1 MAIAPGDFV
10 HLHLHSE
17 YSLLDGALRIA
28 DIPRLAKE
36 MGHTHVALTD
46 HGNMFGAVAFYQACM
61 AEGIRPIIGCEVY
74 LAPKSRFLKAKD
86 ENGAYYHLILL
97 CENETGYRN
106 LCKMVSLSY
115 LEGFYTKP
123 RIDLELL
130 QQYHEGL
137 IALSAC
143 LGGWI
148 PSCITRGDF
157 AAAREH
163 AAQMLQIMGE
173 GNYYFELQDHFLSE
187 QQDVNQTLLKMS
199 EEMHIPLV
207 ATNDVHYGRRQD
219 AQAQAA
225 LVCIQT
231 NTTLADESPMGFET
245 EEYYY
250 KSTEEMERLF
260 AAYPQAL
267 TNTGEI
273 ARRCCF
279 DFTFGK
285 TLLPTYPVPDGLSA
299 EAYLRQLAQQ
309 GFAKREAAGEMDFAA
324 HSRQEYADRVAYE
337 LKVICEMGFA
347 QYYLIVW
354 DFISWAR
361 GQGIPVGPGRGS
373 GAGSLVAYLL
383 EITQVDSLKYG
394 LMFERF
400 LNPERVS
407 MPDFD
412 VDFCYE
418 RRGEVIDYVCRRYGS
433 DHVAQ
438 IITFGTLAARA
449 AVRDVG
455 RVLGMP
461 YAAVDA
467 IAKLIPRELN
477 ITLEKALQ
485 TAALREVYESD
496 EQARRLL
503 DIARSLEGMPRH
515 ASTHAAGVV
524 ITPEPVMSYVP
535 LAENSGVA
543 VTQYDMDTIAQLGLL
558 KIDFLGLRYL
568 TVISDTE
575 KMIRREKPDFSV
587 EKVSLTDEATYRMIE
602 KGNTAGVFQLESA
615 GMRRVLSGMRPRDLE
630 GIVAAIALYRPGPM
644 ESIPTFI
651 QNRQAPEQIVYDPP
665 VLRDILSVTYGCIV
679 YQEQVMQICR
689 EVAGYSLG
697 RADIVRRAMAK
708 KKTAVMAQER
718 EYFIHGLRDETGT
731 VLCEGAV
738 ARGISEQTAAHLF
751 DQMAS
756 FAKYAFNKSHAVAY
770 AYISYRTAYLK
781 CHYPA
786 QYLCALLT
794 SVLGSTEKMAE
805 YIADAAAMGIALL
818 APDINESGRF
828 FTVSQTNGRPAI
840 RFGLCAIKN
849 VGETF
854 VQKVLAERREAPF
867 DSFEDFVRRMS
878 TAELNKRQVEALIK
892 AGAFDGMRHK
902 RAQLMASYE
911 VIIDKYMQQSRS
923 ILSGQIDLFSLES
936 AEQGETRPK
945 TMAYEYPD
953 IPEMSLRQK
962 LLQEREVTG
971 QCFSGHLLDEY
982 SLHIAAL
989 RPASVLEICR
999 SFAEEDMQEE
1009 AYRPFADKQ
1018 RVTVCGV
1025 LVALTLKQT
1034 RKEET
1039 MAFATLEDRYGQI
1052 ELVIFPATLRAC
1064 RQYLQQDVAVCA
1076 VGEISV
1082 REEEAPKLLIREITP
1097 LYNNVDFQRNKQN
1110 TVSRPAAE
1118 VRKPQTLYLR
1128 LPDLNPD
1135 RVEYQKVCNL
1145 LAIFEG
1151 STPVVLYDASSR
1163 KYRTDIRLGCR
1174 ATDFVLQLLAQELG
1188 EKNVILK

>member
-1 MAIAPGDFV
+1 M
-10 HLHLHSE
+10 
-17 YSLLDGALRIA
+17 
-28 DIPRLAKE
+28 
-36 MGHTHVALTD
+36 
-46 HGNMFGAVAFYQACM
+46 
-61 AEGIRPIIGCEVY
+61 
-74 LAPKSRFLKAKD
+74 LK
-86 ENGAYYHLILL
+86 YW
-97 CENETGYRN
+97 
-106 LCKMVSLSY
+106 V
-115 LEGFYTKP
+115 
-123 RIDLELL
+123 
-130 QQYHEGL
+130 
-137 IALSAC
+137 
-143 LGGWI
+143 W
-148 PSCITRGDF
+148 
-157 AAAREH
+157 
-163 AAQMLQIMGE
+163 
-173 GNYYFELQDHFLSE
+173 LSE
-187 QQDVNQTLLKMS
+187 LKGLRNQTKLALL
-199 EEMHIPLV
+199 
-207 ATNDVHYGRRQD
+207 RRFGDPESIFYADPDELSLTEGADLSQLKLLENHEL
-219 AQAQAA
+219 AQADR
-225 LVCIQT
+225 I
-231 NTTLADESPMGFET
+231 LADCQ
-245 EEYYY
+245 
-250 KSTEEMERLF
+250 RLDIGLLTF
-260 AAYPQAL
+260 SDAAYP
-267 TNTGEI
+267 G
-273 ARRCCF
+273 R
-279 DFTFGK
+279 
-285 TLLPTYPVPDGLSA
+285 
-299 EAYLRQLAQQ
+299 
-309 GFAKREAAGEMDFAA
+309 
-324 HSRQEYADRVAYE
+324 
-337 LKVICEMGFA
+337 LK
-347 QYYLIVW
+347 
-354 DFISWAR
+354 
-361 GQGIPVGPGRGS
+361 
-373 GAGSLVAYLL
+373 
-383 EITQVDSLKYG
+383 
-394 LMFERF
+394 
-400 LNPERVS
+400 
-407 MPDFD
+407 
-412 VDFCYE
+412 
-418 RRGEVIDYVCRRYGS
+418 
-433 DHVAQ
+433 
-438 IITFGTLAARA
+438 
-449 AVRDVG
+449 
-455 RVLGMP
+455 
-461 YAAVDA
+461 
-467 IAKLIPRELN
+467 N
-477 ITLEKALQ
+477 I
-485 TAALREVYESD
+485 
-496 EQARRLL
+496 
-503 DIARSLEGMPRH
+503 
-515 ASTHAAGVV
+515 
-524 ITPEPVMSYVP
+524 
-535 LAENSGVA
+535 
-543 VTQYDMDTIAQLGLL
+543 
-558 KIDFLGLRYL
+558 
-568 TVISDTE
+568 
-575 KMIRREKPDFSV
+575 
-587 EKVSLTDEATYRMIE
+587 
-602 KGNTAGVFQLESA
+602 
-615 GMRRVLSGMRPRDLE
+615 
-630 GIVAAIALYRPGPM
+630 
-644 ESIPTFI
+644 
-651 QNRQAPEQIVYDPP
+651 YDPP

-805 YIADAAAMGIALL
+805 YIADAASMGIALL

-828 FTVSQTNGRPAI
+828 FTVSQSDGRPAI

-911 VIIDKYMQQSRS
+911 VIIDKYMQQRRS

-1009 AYRPFADKQ
+1009 AYRPFTDKQ

-1110 TVSRPAAE
+1110 TVPRPAAE
-1118 VRKPQTLYLR
+1118 ARKPQTLYLR
-1128 LPDLNPD
+1128 LPDLSDCRLWILQDLTFFKRQRCKPSFVKFLRQPQTAGFTTCLRISLAFQIAAQILLHQIHKLQRPCRLDQRYACLQKTACVLTAQLYRVIEFPQSIAMRILTAGCEMIAAERFQRQQD
-1135 RVEYQKVCNL
+1135 RRYSFLV
-1145 LAIFEG
+1145 FE
-1151 STPVVLYDASSR
+1151 
-1163 KYRTDIRLGCR
+1163 I
-1174 ATDFVLQLLAQELG
+1174 
-1188 EKNVILK
+1188 